1 MPLCCCDCFLYYFSS
16 TKLSE
21 LVPKEQ
27 KTNNNARGLLR
38 MDQHDNIPFSH
49 DFVRGFN
56 AMEDTVD
63 VLLKHN
69 KDKAEEARVERDHT

>member
-21 LVPKEQ
+21 LVPNEE
-27 KTNNNARGLLR
+27 KTNSARELLR

-56 AMEDTVD
+56 AIEDTVD

>member
-1 MPLCCCDCFLYYFSS
+1 
-16 TKLSE
+16 
-21 LVPKEQ
+21 
-27 KTNNNARGLLR
+27 

-56 AMEDTVD
+56 AIEDTVD

>member
-21 LVPKEQ
+21 LVPNEE
-27 KTNNNARGLLR
+27 KTNSARELLR

-69 KDKAEEARVERDHT
+69 KDQAEEARVERDHT

>member
-21 LVPKEQ
+21 LVPNEE
-27 KTNNNARGLLR
+27 KTNSARELLR

-56 AMEDTVD
+56 AIEDAVD